1 MTIREALKYDTGQID
16 PDAYAAST
24 VTGAWVSMAEF
35 TEAAAIIIVGAMGVS
50 STLDAKL
57 QQATDATGSGA
68 KDITGKAI
76 TQLTEAGADGDEIV
90 TIPLRAGE
98 IDIAN
103 AFTHVRVQVTT
114 AVAAVDYGAVLV
126 RGGAGH
132 RPQANS

>member
-1 MTIREALKYDTGQID
+1 MTIQEALKYDTGQID

-24 VTGAWVSMAEF
+24 VNGAWVSMAEF
-35 TEAAAIIIVGAMGVS
+35 TEAAAIIVVGAMGVS

-57 QQATDATGSGA
+57 QQATDATSSGA

-76 TQLTEAGADGDEIV
+76 TQLTEASADGDEIV

-98 IDIAN
+98 MDIAN
-103 AFTHVRVQVTT
+103 GFTHVRIQATS

-132 RPQANS
+132 RPQTNA